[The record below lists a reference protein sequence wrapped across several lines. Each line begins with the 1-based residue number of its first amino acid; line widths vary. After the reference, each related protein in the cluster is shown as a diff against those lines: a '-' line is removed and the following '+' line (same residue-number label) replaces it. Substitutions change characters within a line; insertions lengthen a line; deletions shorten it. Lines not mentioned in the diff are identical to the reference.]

1 MGGGE
6 SMKWYEYRYVPVL
19 GKALRYQCLKV
30 AFGRKVVF
38 FVDLDEKAVSC
49 DKTCI
54 YETEILTEKSIFNQ
68 DIKNLK
74 KDNCTESTD
83 W

>member
-1 MGGGE
+1 
-6 SMKWYEYRYVPVL
+6 MKWYEYWYVPVL
-19 GKALRYQCLKV
+19 GKALWYQCLKV

-54 YETEILTEKSIFNQ
+54 YETEILSEKSIFNQ
-68 DIKNLK
+68 DIENVNR
-74 KDNCTESTD
+74 DNCTENTD